1 MKYAIESIFNRV
13 EQMEDR
19 IIKRELEDKNFEII
33 QLENKEKRMKRIEES
48 L

>member
-33 QLENKEKRMKRIEES
+33 QLENKEKRMKKIEES